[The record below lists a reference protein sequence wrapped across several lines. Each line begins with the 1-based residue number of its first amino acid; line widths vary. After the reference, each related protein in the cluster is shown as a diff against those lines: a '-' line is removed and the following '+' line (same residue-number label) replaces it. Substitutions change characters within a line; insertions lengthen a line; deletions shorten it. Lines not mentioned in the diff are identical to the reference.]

1 MLGRHERSGVQSP
14 EVLRTGK
21 GYTEGHP
28 QVPVREESVL
38 RSGATAVAELA
49 VEGIGFGGKKCWKNM
64 AILFKF
70 ETNGVKFREVFNVVS
85 VNN

>member
-49 VEGIGFGGKKCWKNM
+49 VEGIGFGGKIAGKIWRYCLNLKRMVLNSEKYST
-64 AILFKF
+64 LYL
-70 ETNGVKFREVFNVVS
+70 
-85 VNN
+85 